1 MKPKEGNIV
10 KITFLNVYEYKR
22 NYILVVWP
30 HKDFIYR
37 RTTNDYSG
45 ESPFI
50 INMNGEFSTN
60 DFGFSYDKNICVFTK
75 PNLKDMLEI
84 SQMLKINGF
93 KYHRGTRE
101 LVRVDKKS

>member
-30 HKDFIYR
+30 HKDSIR
-37 RTTNDYSG
+37 RDTTTDYIG
-45 ESPFI
+45 KSPFI
-50 INMNGEFSTN
+50 INMEGEFSTN
-60 DFGFSYDKNICVFTK
+60 EFGFSYDKNMCTITK
-75 PNLKDMLEI
+75 PNLKDMFEI
-84 SQMLKINGF
+84 SQILRINGL